1 MFTFDSDGNTVIV
14 LERAART
21 GASVAAVLA
30 CVPVRDLDV
39 ATEFYRVV
47 LGRGPDASPMPGLAG
62 WHVGGGL
69 VTLQVTDLGP
79 TVAALSDRG
88 VEVRAQEGAP
98 VAGFAFP
105 DDPDGNLVTLV
116 QTAP

>member
-1 MFTFDSDGNTVIV
+1 MFTFDDSEGNTVIV
-14 LERAART
+14 LE
-21 GASVAAVLA
+21 
-30 CVPVRDLDV
+30 
-39 ATEFYRVV
+39 FYRAV
-47 LGRGPDASPMPGLAG
+47 LGREPDASLMPGLAE
-62 WHVGGGL
+62 WHVGGGALQVTVDERHSGGGL

-105 DDPDGNLVTLV
+105 DDPDGNLVRLV

>member
-1 MFTFDSDGNTVIV
+1 MFTFDDSEGNTVIV
-14 LERAART
+14 LE
-21 GASVAAVLA
+21 
-30 CVPVRDLDV
+30 
-39 ATEFYRVV
+39 FYRAVR
-47 LGRGPDASPMPGLAG
+47 GREPDASLMPGLAE
-62 WHVGGGL
+62 WHVGGGALQVTVDGRRSGGGL

-88 VEVRAQEGAP
+88 VEVRAQEGTA
-98 VAGFAFP
+98 VAGFASL